1 MSRYVGPVGSF
12 RLSFVSTM
20 VDAAMKA
27 PASAESYAHI
37 SELFIF
43 FLCSPRALRTHWSD
57 GDGCVF
63 VLRRWLGEVACE
75 TKADEVCR

>member
-1 MSRYVGPVGSF
+1 MSRYIGPVGSF

-43 FLCSPRALRTHWSD
+43 FCAARERCEHIGPTVT
-57 GDGCVF
+57 GVF
-63 VLRRWLGEVACE
+63 SCASLVG
-75 TKADEVCR
+75 